1 MIDMALAIMILFLA
15 IASLINFIREIARS
29 TVKKTLPVKAQAVY
43 VENKSDTMTKTT
55 ENPAERK

>member
-1 MIDMALAIMILFLA
+1 MIDMALAIMILFLV

-43 VENKSDTMTKTT
+43 VENKSDKV
-55 ENPAERK
+55 AK